1 MKMFKEYKK
10 AENYAR
16 KTGQP
21 LWDTHALPER
31 WAVGHP
37 TIEVEEDGDN
47 DWTEVLIEREGV
59 IGG

>member
-10 AENYAR
+10 AEAQAR

-31 WAVGHP
+31 WAVGWP
-37 TIEVEEDGDN
+37 TIEIEEDPDN
-47 DWTEVLIEREGV
+47 EWTEVPVEDAD
-59 IGG
+59 